1 MCPGTVWFGWVWS
14 GVKAWVFEILKSRV
28 YITQNLSKIFWLNVS
43 GNCLIWLS
51 LEWGE
56 GLSIWDIKIS
66 GIYNSKL
73 VKNFLIK
80 CVRELF
86 DLVEFGLVLGFEN
99 LINKKK
105 WSKVYSFCFSFWV
118 LSCSILV
125 EKFLKKKG
133 RKIEILKRGF
143 FDQNSGKSIRWKV
156 SGNCTMT
163 WNPQV
168 CEGLSI
174 WDINT
179 MANFVFIRFRI
190 SSTTNPSFC

>member
-1 MCPGTVWFGWVWS
+1 MCPGTVWFGWVW
-14 GVKAWVFEILKSRV
+14 VRV
-28 YITQNLSKIFWLNVS
+28 RVWES
-43 GNCLIWLS
+43 
-51 LEWGE
+51 
-56 GLSIWDIKIS
+56 
-66 GIYNSKL
+66 
-73 VKNFLIK
+73 
-80 CVRELF
+80 
-86 DLVEFGLVLGFEN
+86 
-99 LINKKK
+99 NKQKK

-156 SGNCTMT
+156 SGNCTTT

-174 WDINT
+174 WDIKISGIYNSKLVK
-179 MANFVFIRFRI
+179 NFLIKCVRELFDLVEFGVGWRLEYLRY
-190 SSTTNPSFC
+190 

>member
-1 MCPGTVWFGWVWS
+1 MCPGTVWFGWVWVRVRVWES
-14 GVKAWVFEILKSRV
+14 DKQKKWSKVYSFCFSFWVLSCSILVEKFLKKKVEKSKFWKGVFSIKTRENRYDERSPGTVLRREIHRFVKAWVFEILKSLV

-86 DLVEFGLVLGFEN
+86 DLVEFGLGLGFEN
-99 LINKKK
+99 LINKKSGQK
-105 WSKVYSFCFSFWV
+105 YIHFVSPFEYYHV
-118 LSCSILV
+118 L
-125 EKFLKKKG
+125 F
-133 RKIEILKRGF
+133 
-143 FDQNSGKSIRWKV
+143 
-156 SGNCTMT
+156 
-163 WNPQV
+163 
-168 CEGLSI
+168 
-174 WDINT
+174 
-179 MANFVFIRFRI
+179 
-190 SSTTNPSFC
+190 